1 MIRALLA
8 GVRARCPSLFPLEI
22 TKITKTHNTETC
34 ADKHKIGRKEQD
46 DHAIES
52 GTRAAAAAS
61 QGLFAPEIVAVPGP
75 PVRKG
80 DPVQIDA
87 DEALKKFNPEK
98 LVQLRPC
105 FRKDGG
111 TVTAGNASPISDG
124 AAALVLASSAAVEKH
139 AAKAIGRV
147 VGYADGAHE
156 PVDFPTAPAIAI
168 KRAIQDAGLE
178 PEDIDFYEINEAF
191 SVVDLA
197 NRKLL
202 DLGPDK

>member
-1 MIRALLA
+1 MLTPHLSLSNNKKKSRA
-8 GVRARCPSLFPLEI
+8 EI
-22 TKITKTHNTETC
+22 C

-52 GTRAAAAAS
+52 GTRATAAAS
-61 QGLFAPEIVAVPGP
+61 KGLFAPEIVSVPGP

-80 DPVQIDA
+80 ERVRVDA
-87 DEALKKFNPEK
+87 DEALAKFNPEK

-105 FRKDGG
+105 FRKEGG

-124 AAALVLASSAAVEKH
+124 AAAVVLASADAVQKH
-139 AAKAIGRV
+139 GAKAIGRF

-168 KRAIQDAGLE
+168 KRAVQDAGLE
-178 PEDIDFYEINEAF
+178 LKDIDFFEINEAF

-197 NRKLL
+197 NRKVLEL
-202 DLGPDK
+202 DPNK

>member
-1 MIRALLA
+1 M
-8 GVRARCPSLFPLEI
+8 
-22 TKITKTHNTETC
+22 
-34 ADKHKIGRKEQD
+34 
-46 DHAIES
+46 
-52 GTRAAAAAS
+52 
-61 QGLFAPEIVAVPGP
+61 PGP

-80 DPVQIDA
+80 DRVRVDA
-87 DEALKKFNPEK
+87 DEALIKFNPEK

-124 AAALVLASSAAVEKH
+124 AAALVLASAAAVQQH
-139 AAKAIGRV
+139 GAKAIGRV

-168 KRAIQDAGLE
+168 KRAVQDAGLE
-178 PEDIDFYEINEAF
+178 LKDIDFFEINEAF

-197 NRKLL
+197 NRKVLEL
-202 DLGPDK
+202 DPDR

>member
-1 MIRALLA
+1 MFSA
-8 GVRARCPSLFPLEI
+8 
-22 TKITKTHNTETC
+22 
-34 ADKHKIGRKEQD
+34 
-46 DHAIES
+46 
-52 GTRAAAAAS
+52 
-61 QGLFAPEIVAVPGP
+61 EIVAVPGP

-80 DPVQIDA
+80 VPVQVEA
-87 DEALKKFNPEK
+87 DEALAKFNPEK

-124 AAALVLASSAAVEKH
+124 AAALVLASSAAVQKH
-139 AAKAIGRV
+139 SAKAIGRV

-168 KRAIQDAGLE
+168 KRAIEDAGLE
-178 PEDIDFYEINEAF
+178 PKDIDFYEINEAF

-202 DLGPDK
+202 ELDPNR